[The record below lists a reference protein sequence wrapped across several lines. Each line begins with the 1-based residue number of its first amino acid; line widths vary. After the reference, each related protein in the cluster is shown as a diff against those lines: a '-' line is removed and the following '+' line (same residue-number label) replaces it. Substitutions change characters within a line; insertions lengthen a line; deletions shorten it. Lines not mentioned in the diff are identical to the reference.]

1 MRGRVYMCV
10 RGRVYMCVRGR
21 VYMCVSGSI
30 LPLSMIFLLDFWD
43 CSDSVVFFNFII
55 LDIHCTKPLL
65 LKKFKLTLRFSL
77 VLTI

>member
-1 MRGRVYMCV
+1 
-10 RGRVYMCVRGR
+10 
-21 VYMCVSGSI
+21 MCVSGSI
-30 LPLSMIFLLDFWD
+30 LPLSMIFLLDFWDCSDSVVFWD